1 MLPQTLEEL
10 NAIRDE
16 CKSMVTR
23 RAGLSAG
30 AVVIPIPGVDIGA
43 DVSLLLEM
51 IPAINQKFGLT
62 PQQIDQ
68 LPLQL
73 KKLTVVAITSVGSE
87 MVGKMV
93 TKHVLLQ
100 ILKKVG
106 VRVTGKAFVRFIP
119 ILGQAVAASISF
131 GAMKMVG
138 DAHVEDCY
146 KVIRETLISSGQL
159 TNESA
164 DA

>member
-16 CKSMVTR
+16 CKAMVTR

-30 AVVIPIPGVDIGA
+30 AVVIPIPGIDIGA
-43 DVSLLLEM
+43 DVSLLMEM
-51 IPAINQKFGLT
+51 IPAINEKFGLS
-62 PQQIDQ
+62 PQQIEQ
-68 LPLQL
+68 LPLQM
-73 KKLTVVAITSVGSE
+73 KKITVVAITSVGSE

-106 VRVTGKAFVRFIP
+106 VRVTSKAFVRFIP
-119 ILGQAVAASISF
+119 ILGQTVAAGVSF

-138 DAHVEDCY
+138 NAHVEDCY
-146 KVIRETLISSGQL
+146 KVVRETLIAVQQLPDGQA
-159 TNESA
+159 NA
-164 DA
+164 

>member
-16 CKSMVTR
+16 CKAMVTR

-30 AVVIPIPGVDIGA
+30 AVVIPIPGIDIGA
-43 DVSLLLEM
+43 DVSLLMEM
-51 IPAINQKFGLT
+51 IPAINEKFGLS
-62 PQQIDQ
+62 PQQIEQ

-73 KKLTVVAITSVGSE
+73 KKITVVAITSVGSE

-106 VRVTGKAFVRFIP
+106 VRVTSKAFVRFIP
-119 ILGQAVAASISF
+119 ILGQTVAATVSF

-138 DAHVEDCY
+138 NAHVEDCY
-146 KVIRETLISSGQL
+146 KVVKDTLLAVQQL
-159 TNESA
+159 PDGLT

>member
-1 MLPQTLEEL
+1 
-10 NAIRDE
+10 
-16 CKSMVTR
+16 MVTR

-30 AVVIPIPGVDIGA
+30 AVVIPIPGIDIGA
-43 DVSLLLEM
+43 DVSLLMEM

-68 LPLQL
+68 LPLQM
-73 KKLTVVAITSVGSE
+73 KKITVVAITSVGSE
-87 MVGKMV
+87 MVGKLV

-106 VRVTGKAFVRFIP
+106 VKVGSKAFVRFIP
-119 ILGQAVAASISF
+119 ILGQAVAATVSF

-138 DAHVEDCY
+138 NAHVEDCY
-146 KVIRETLISSGQL
+146 KVVQETLLASAQL
-159 TNESA
+159 RDETT

>member
-30 AVVIPIPGVDIGA
+30 AAVIPIPGVDIGA

-62 PQQIDQ
+62 PEQIEQ

-73 KKLTVVAITSVGSE
+73 KKITVVAITSVGSE
-87 MVGKMV
+87 MVGKLV
-93 TKHVLLQ
+93 TKHVLIQ
-100 ILKKVG
+100 VLKKVG
-106 VRVTGKAFVRFIP
+106 VRVTTRTFVRFIP
-119 ILGQAVAASISF
+119 VLGQAIAASISF
-131 GAMKMVG
+131 AAMKLVG
-138 DAHVEDCY
+138 NAHVEDCY
-146 KVIRETLISSGQL
+146 TVVLNTQHASQALSHEA
-159 TNESA
+159 A

>member
-16 CKSMVTR
+16 CKAMVTR

-30 AVVIPIPGVDIGA
+30 AVVIPIPGIDIGA

-51 IPAINQKFGLT
+51 IPAINEKFGLT
-62 PQQIDQ
+62 PNQIDQ
-68 LPLQL
+68 LPQQV
-73 KKLTVVAITSVGSE
+73 KKITVVAITSVGSE

-100 ILKKVG
+100 ILKKIG
-106 VRVTGKAFVRFIP
+106 VRVTGKAFIRFIP
-119 ILGQAVAASISF
+119 VLGQAVAASISF

-138 DAHVEDCY
+138 NAHVEDCY
-146 KVIRETLISSGQL
+146 KVVRATLL
-159 TNESA
+159 EVRKLPDELA

>member
-10 NAIRDE
+10 NAIRNE
-16 CKSMVTR
+16 CKAMVTR

-43 DVSLLLEM
+43 DVSLLMEM
-51 IPAINQKFGLT
+51 IPAINAKFGLT
-62 PQQIDQ
+62 PQQIEQ
-68 LPLQL
+68 LPLQM
-73 KKLTVVAITSVGSE
+73 KKITVVAITSVGSE

-100 ILKKVG
+100 VLRKVG
-106 VRVTGKAFVRFIP
+106 VKVTSKTFVRFIP
-119 ILGQAVAASISF
+119 ILGQAVAATISF

-138 DAHVEDCY
+138 NAHVEDCY
-146 KVIRETLISSGQL
+146 KVVLNTLQARATLADG
-159 TNESA
+159 TA

>member
-1 MLPQTLEEL
+1 
-10 NAIRDE
+10 
-16 CKSMVTR
+16 
-23 RAGLSAG
+23 
-30 AVVIPIPGVDIGA
+30 
-43 DVSLLLEM
+43 
-51 IPAINQKFGLT
+51 
-62 PQQIDQ
+62 

-73 KKLTVVAITSVGSE
+73 KKITVVAITSVGSE

-106 VRVTGKAFVRFIP
+106 VRVTSKAFVRFIP
-119 ILGQAVAASISF
+119 ILGQTVAAGVSF

-138 DAHVEDCY
+138 NAHVEDCY
-146 KVIRETLISSGQL
+146 KVVSDTLIAVKQLPNGQV
-159 TNESA
+159 